1 MAGRASPD
9 IDKWSCEMRT
19 RIGNVPDSLI
29 SLSLLL
35 LFLILMAASVA
46 GQARANL
53 HAEARADGCFATP
66 AAAPAPERTD
76 PDE

>member
-1 MAGRASPD
+1 
-9 IDKWSCEMRT
+9 MRT

-35 LFLILMAASVA
+35 LFLILMAATVA

-53 HAEARADGCFATP
+53 PAEARADGCSATSV
-66 AAAPAPERTD
+66 AASAPERTD
-76 PDE
+76 SAE

>member
-1 MAGRASPD
+1 
-9 IDKWSCEMRT
+9 MRT

-29 SLSLLL
+29 SVSLLL

-53 HAEARADGCFATP
+53 HQEARADGCFATSVEQSK
-66 AAAPAPERTD
+66 AADGTE
-76 PDE
+76 

>member
-1 MAGRASPD
+1 
-9 IDKWSCEMRT
+9 MRT

-53 HAEARADGCFATP
+53 QSEARADGCFATSVSVP
-66 AAAPAPERTD
+66 AAEPRD
-76 PDE
+76 SDE

>member
-1 MAGRASPD
+1 
-9 IDKWSCEMRT
+9 MRT

-53 HAEARADGCFATP
+53 HVETRADGCFATS
-66 AAAPAPERTD
+66 AVAPAPE
-76 PDE
+76 PGASEE

>member
-1 MAGRASPD
+1 
-9 IDKWSCEMRT
+9 MRT

-35 LFLILMAASVA
+35 LFLILMAATVA

-53 HAEARADGCFATP
+53 QAEARADGCFATSVV
-66 AAAPAPERTD
+66 ASAPERAD
-76 PDE
+76 SDE

>member
-1 MAGRASPD
+1 
-9 IDKWSCEMRT
+9 MRT

-53 HAEARADGCFATP
+53 HSEARADGCFAAP
-66 AAAPAPERTD
+66 VAAPVEP
-76 PDE
+76 PDSDE

>member
-1 MAGRASPD
+1 
-9 IDKWSCEMRT
+9 MRT

-35 LFLILMAASVA
+35 LFLILMGASVA

-53 HAEARADGCFATP
+53 HVEARADGCFATSP
-66 AAAPAPERTD
+66 ATAERAD
-76 PDE
+76 SDE

>member
-1 MAGRASPD
+1 
-9 IDKWSCEMRT
+9 MRT

-29 SLSLLL
+29 SVSLLV

-53 HAEARADGCFATP
+53 HQEARADGCFAASVEGP
-66 AAAPAPERTD
+66 EAADGTE
-76 PDE
+76 

>member
-1 MAGRASPD
+1 
-9 IDKWSCEMRT
+9 MRT

-35 LFLILMAASVA
+35 LFLILMAATVA

-53 HAEARADGCFATP
+53 HAEARADGCFATSV
-66 AAAPAPERTD
+66 ATSAPGRSAS
-76 PDE
+76 DE

>member
-1 MAGRASPD
+1 
-9 IDKWSCEMRT
+9 MRT

-53 HAEARADGCFATP
+53 HTEARADGCFA
-66 AAAPAPERTD
+66 ASGVARAPE
-76 PDE
+76 PGASEE